1 MKHADFVHLH
11 VHTQY
16 SLLDGAIK
24 LDDLVACAQEYRMP
38 ALAITDH
45 GNMFGVIEFY
55 KKCMAGGIKPIIGCE
70 VYVAPQGLRKK
81 EPIKG
86 LPDAGYHLILLVKD
100 MSGYKNLMKLST
112 IGYLEGFYHKPR
124 IDKEVLKKHSDGLFA
139 LSSCLHGE
147 IPTLLLADNYNK
159 AKDLVEEYK
168 STFGEGNFFLE
179 IQNHQIEEEKKA
191 IRLLAKLA
199 EETQV
204 GLVATNDCHYLKKEH
219 ALAHDVLLCIQ
230 TGKKVTDT
238 DRLKFANDNMYFKS
252 PEEMKKLFEDFPQA
266 IENTIRI
273 AEQCNL
279 DLEFGKT
286 HLPDFPPPPG
296 FDDLDCYLELLSLK
310 GLTQRYSKVTPGLE
324 ERLKYELKVIKQM
337 GFAGYFLIVKDF
349 IDYAKNKGIRVGP
362 GRGSVGGSLVAYAL
376 GITNLD
382 PIKYGLLFERFLN
395 PERISLPDI
404 DIDFSDKER
413 DKIIRY
419 VINKYGKDN
428 VAQIITFGTMAARAV
443 VRDVGRAL
451 DISYSEVDRIA
462 KIIPWLPDMTL
473 KTALE
478 REPELRNL
486 VSSDPR
492 IEKLMSYSEVLEGLC
507 RHASTHAAGV
517 VIAPEA
523 LTEYV
528 PLYKGTKEEITTQYD
543 MKGIEDIG
551 LLKMDFLGLR
561 TLTVIDET
569 LKMLREDQNL
579 VLDIDSIA
587 LDDKKTYQLFSNGET
602 VGIFQFESSG
612 MRDYLCKLKPESLE
626 ELTAMNALYR
636 PGPLDSYMID
646 EYIQRKRGQK
656 RIVYEQPLLEP
667 ILKETYGVIVYQEQ
681 VLKIASELAG
691 YSLGKADILRKAMG
705 KKKAELMIQQ
715 REEFKK
721 GAKAKGIKE
730 EVADKIFDLMA
741 TFGRYGFNKAHS
753 AGYAYIAYQ
762 TAYLKVHYPVQFMA
776 ATMSSEIGNTNRIV
790 TLIEECRR
798 MGIEVLPPDT
808 NESLGSFK
816 VVETKIRFGLE
827 AVKNVGHGAIE
838 AIVCARERVG
848 KFTSLFQFC
857 EEVDLSALN
866 KRVIESLIQ
875 AGAFDSV
882 SKHRAQLMA
891 SSDMAMNYGQGVQE
905 DKKRG
910 QTSLFDTGSTS
921 SLQVGTRSSAE
932 SGSAFGGKTSPT
944 PKMFE
949 VPEWPISEI
958 LSKEKEMLGFYVSGH
973 PLTKYE
979 EELKTFVTKT
989 TESIEEAKDG
999 EEVYIGGV
1007 ITQVKINIDRKKKQ
1021 MAFATLEDFVG
1032 SVEVVVFSDCFEEN
1046 RRIVRSESMVLVKG
1060 RASTKEGEKAKVVAS
1075 EVTSL
1080 SKVYQKMKVM
1090 LHVLL
1095 LTSGASEDILNE
1107 LKQILSSH
1115 PGKSPVILHVR
1126 TDQAGGELGEP
1137 KELKMRLKNISV
1149 EVSKE
1154 LLEKLKCLCGEKN
1167 VYLNR
1172 S

>member
-24 LDDLVACAQEYRMP
+24 LDDLIAQAQEYKMP

-45 GNMFGVIEFY
+45 GNMFGVVEFY
-55 KKCMAGGIKPIIGCE
+55 KKCMGGGIKPIIGSE
-70 VYVAPQGLRKK
+70 VYVAPQDLQKK

-100 MSGYKNLMKLST
+100 LSGYKNLMKLST

-124 IDKEVLKKHSDGLFA
+124 IDKEVLRKHSDGLFA

-147 IPTLLLADNYNK
+147 IPTLLLADNYKK

-168 STFGEGNFFLE
+168 STFGQGNFFLE

-204 GLVATNDCHYLKKEH
+204 SLVATNDCHYLKKEH

-286 HLPDFPPPPG
+286 HLPDFPPPQG
-296 FDDLDCYLELLSLK
+296 FDDLDCYLEFLSLK
-310 GLTQRYSKVTPGLE
+310 GLAQRYSKVTPGLE

-349 IDYAKNKGIRVGP
+349 IDYAKNRGIRVGP

-462 KIIPWLPDMTL
+462 KLIPWLPDMTL
-473 KTALE
+473 KTAME

-486 VSSDPR
+486 VASDPR

-569 LKMLREDQNL
+569 LRMLREDLTL
-579 VLDIDSIA
+579 VLDIDSIP
-587 LDDKKTYQLFSNGET
+587 LDDKKSYQLFSNGET

-656 RIVYEQPLLEP
+656 RIVYEHPLLEP

-730 EVADKIFDLMA
+730 GVSDKIFDLMA

-762 TAYLKVHYPVQFMA
+762 TAYLKAHYPVQFMA

-790 TLIEECRR
+790 TLIEECKR
-798 MGIEVLPPDT
+798 MGIEVLPPDV
-808 NESLGSFK
+808 NESMGSFK
-816 VVETKIRFGLE
+816 VVESKIRFGLE

-838 AIVCARERVG
+838 AIVSARERVG

-891 SSDMAMNYGQGVQE
+891 SLDMAMNYGQAVQE

-910 QTSLFDTGSTS
+910 QTSLFDIDSTS
-921 SLQVGTRSSAE
+921 SLQAGAKS
-932 SGSAFGGKTSPT
+932 KITST
-944 PKMFE
+944 PKIFE

-989 TESIEEAKDG
+989 TESIEDAKDG

-1007 ITQVKINIDRKKKQ
+1007 ITQIKINIDRKKKQ

-1032 SVEVVVFSDCFEEN
+1032 TVEVVIFSDCFEEN
-1046 RRIVRSESMVLVKG
+1046 RRIIRSDSMVLVKG

-1080 SKVYQKMKVM
+1080 SKVYQKMKTM

-1115 PGKSPVILHVR
+1115 SGKSPVILHVR
-1126 TDQAGGELGEP
+1126 TDQAGGESGEP

>member
-45 GNMFGVIEFY
+45 GNMFGVVEFY

-100 MSGYKNLMKLST
+100 MFGYKNLMKLST

-124 IDKEVLKKHSDGLFA
+124 IDKEVLKKHSQGLFA

-168 STFGEGNFFLE
+168 STFGQGNFFLE

-252 PEEMKKLFEDFPQA
+252 PEEMKKLFEDFPGA

-296 FDDLDCYLELLSLK
+296 FDDLDTYLEFLSLK
-310 GLTQRYSKVTPGLE
+310 GLAQRYSKVTPGLE

-349 IDYAKNKGIRVGP
+349 IDYAKNRGIRVGP

-462 KIIPWLPDMTL
+462 KLIPWLPDMTL
-473 KTALE
+473 KTAIE

-486 VSSDPR
+486 VASDPR
-492 IEKLMSYSEVLEGLC
+492 IEKLISYSEVLEGLC

-579 VLDIDSIA
+579 VLDIDVIP

-656 RIVYEQPLLEP
+656 RIVYEHPLLEP

-705 KKKAELMIQQ
+705 KKKADLMIQQ

-721 GAKAKGIKE
+721 GTKAKGIKE

-762 TAYLKVHYPVQFMA
+762 TAYLKAHYALQFMA

-798 MGIEVLPPDT
+798 MGVEVSPPDV
-808 NESLGSFK
+808 NESGGSFK
-816 VVETKIRFGLE
+816 VAENKIRFGLE

-875 AGAFDSV
+875 SGAFDSV

-891 SSDMAMNYGQGVQE
+891 SLDMVMNYGQAVQE

-910 QTSLFDTGSTS
+910 QTSLFDIGSTS
-921 SLQVGTRSSAE
+921 SLQAGVKS
-932 SGSAFGGKTSPT
+932 KIIPT

-979 EELKTFVTKT
+979 EELKTFATRT

-1032 SVEVVVFSDCFEEN
+1032 TVEVVVFSDCFEEN
-1046 RRIVRSESMVLVKG
+1046 RRIIRPESMVLVKG
-1060 RASTKEGEKAKVVAS
+1060 RASTKEGEKAKVIAS

-1080 SKVYQKMKVM
+1080 SKVYQKMKTM

-1115 PGKSPVILHVR
+1115 SGKSPVILHVR
-1126 TDQAGGELGEP
+1126 TDQAGGEIGEP

>member
-24 LDDLVACAQEYRMP
+24 LDDLVACAQEFKMP

-124 IDKEVLKKHSDGLFA
+124 IDKEVLKKHSQGLFA

-147 IPTLLLADNYNK
+147 IPTLLLADNYKK
-159 AKDLVEEYK
+159 AKELVEEYK

-279 DLEFGKT
+279 SLEFGKT
-286 HLPDFPPPPG
+286 HLPDFPPPQG
-296 FDDLDCYLELLSLK
+296 FDDLDCYLEFLSLK
-310 GLTQRYSKVTPGLE
+310 GLAQRYSKVTPGLE

-349 IDYAKNKGIRVGP
+349 IDYAKNRGIRVGP

-376 GITNLD
+376 DITNLD

-462 KIIPWLPDMTL
+462 KMIPWLPDMTL
-473 KTALE
+473 KTAIE

-492 IEKLMSYSEVLEGLC
+492 IEKLISYSEVLEGLC

-579 VLDIDSIA
+579 VLDIDVIP

-656 RIVYEQPLLEP
+656 RIVYEHPLLEP

-681 VLKIASELAG
+681 VLKIASELGG

-705 KKKAELMIQQ
+705 KKKADLMIQQ

-730 EVADKIFDLMA
+730 EVTDKIFDLMA

-762 TAYLKVHYPVQFMA
+762 TAYLKAHYPVQFVA

-891 SSDMAMNYGQGVQE
+891 SLDMAMNYGQAVQE

-910 QTSLFDTGSTS
+910 QTSLFDIGSTS
-921 SLQVGTRSSAE
+921 SLQAGAKS
-932 SGSAFGGKTSPT
+932 KITST
-944 PKMFE
+944 PKMLE

-958 LSKEKEMLGFYVSGH
+958 LSKEKEVLGFYVSGH

-979 EELKTFVTKT
+979 EELKTFATRT

-1032 SVEVVVFSDCFEEN
+1032 TVEVVVFSDCFEEN
-1046 RRIVRSESMVLVKG
+1046 RRIIRPESMVLVKG

-1075 EVTSL
+1075 EVISL
-1080 SKVYQKMKVM
+1080 SKVYQKMNTM

-1107 LKQILSSH
+1107 LKQVLSSH

-1126 TDQAGGELGEP
+1126 TDQAGGEIGEP

>member
-1 MKHADFVHLH
+1 
-11 VHTQY
+11 
-16 SLLDGAIK
+16 
-24 LDDLVACAQEYRMP
+24 MP

-124 IDKEVLKKHSDGLFA
+124 IDKEVLKKYSQGLFA

-147 IPTLLLADNYNK
+147 IPTLLLADNYKK

-191 IRLLAKLA
+191 IRLLSKLA

-204 GLVATNDCHYLKKEH
+204 DLVATNDCHYLKKEH
-219 ALAHDVLLCIQ
+219 ALAHDALLCIQ

-296 FDDLDCYLELLSLK
+296 FDDLDSYLELLSLK
-310 GLTQRYSKVTPGLE
+310 GLAQRYSKVTPGLE

-349 IDYAKNKGIRVGP
+349 IDYAKNRGIRVGP

-462 KIIPWLPDMTL
+462 KLIPWLPDMTL
-473 KTALE
+473 KTAIE

-486 VSSDPR
+486 VASDPR

-579 VLDIDSIA
+579 VLDIDVIP
-587 LDDKKTYQLFSNGET
+587 LDDKKIYQLFSNGET

-656 RIVYEQPLLEP
+656 RIVYEHPLLEP

-681 VLKIASELAG
+681 VLKIASELGG

-762 TAYLKVHYPVQFMA
+762 TAYLKAHYALQFMA

-921 SLQVGTRSSAE
+921 SLQVGTRS
-932 SGSAFGGKTSPT
+932 KTSPT

-949 VPEWPISEI
+949 VPEWAISEI

-979 EELKTFVTKT
+979 EELKTFATRT
-989 TESIEEAKDG
+989 TQTLEEAKDG

-1007 ITQVKINIDRKKKQ
+1007 ITHVKTNIDRKKKQ

-1075 EVTSL
+1075 EVISL
-1080 SKVYQKMKVM
+1080 SKVYQKMNTM

-1126 TDQAGGELGEP
+1126 TDQAGGEIGEP

>member
-45 GNMFGVIEFY
+45 GNMFGVVEFY

-124 IDKEVLKKHSDGLFA
+124 IDKEVLKKHSQGLFA

-147 IPTLLLADNYNK
+147 IPTLLLADNYKK
-159 AKDLVEEYK
+159 AKELVEEYK

-279 DLEFGKT
+279 GLEFGKT
-286 HLPDFPPPPG
+286 HLPDFPPPQG
-296 FDDLDCYLELLSLK
+296 FDDLDCYLDFLSLK
-310 GLTQRYSKVTPGLE
+310 GLAQRYSKVTPGLE

-349 IDYAKNKGIRVGP
+349 IDYAKNRGIRVGP

-376 GITNLD
+376 DITNLD

-462 KIIPWLPDMTL
+462 KLIPWLPDMTL
-473 KTALE
+473 KTAIE

-486 VSSDPR
+486 VASDPR
-492 IEKLMSYSEVLEGLC
+492 IEKLISYSEVLEGLC

-528 PLYKGTKEEITTQYD
+528 PLYKGTREEITTQYD

-579 VLDIDSIA
+579 VLDIDVIP
-587 LDDKKTYQLFSNGET
+587 LDDKKSYQLFSNGET

-656 RIVYEQPLLEP
+656 RIVYEHPLLEP

-705 KKKAELMIQQ
+705 KKKADLMIQQ

-730 EVADKIFDLMA
+730 EVTDKIFDLMA

-762 TAYLKVHYPVQFMA
+762 TAYLKAHYPVQFVA

-875 AGAFDSV
+875 SGAFDSV

-891 SSDMAMNYGQGVQE
+891 SLDMAMNYGQAVQE

-910 QTSLFDTGSTS
+910 QTSLFDIGSTS
-921 SLQVGTRSSAE
+921 SLQAGAKS
-932 SGSAFGGKTSPT
+932 KITST
-944 PKMFE
+944 PKMLE

-958 LSKEKEMLGFYVSGH
+958 LSKEKEVLGFYVSGH

-979 EELKTFVTKT
+979 EELKTFATRT

-1032 SVEVVVFSDCFEEN
+1032 TVEVVVFSDCFEEN
-1046 RRIVRSESMVLVKG
+1046 RRIIRPESMVLVKG

-1080 SKVYQKMKVM
+1080 SKVYQKMKAM

-1107 LKQILSSH
+1107 LKQVLSSH

-1126 TDQAGGELGEP
+1126 TDQAGGEIGEL
-1137 KELKMRLKNISV
+1137 KELKMKLKNISV

>member
-1 MKHADFVHLH
+1 
-11 VHTQY
+11 
-16 SLLDGAIK
+16 
-24 LDDLVACAQEYRMP
+24 MP

-45 GNMFGVIEFY
+45 GNMFGVVEFY

-124 IDKEVLKKHSDGLFA
+124 IDKEVLKKHSQGLFA

-147 IPTLLLADNYNK
+147 IPTLLLADNYKK
-159 AKDLVEEYK
+159 AKELVEEYK

-279 DLEFGKT
+279 GLEFGKT
-286 HLPDFPPPPG
+286 HLPDFPPPQG
-296 FDDLDCYLELLSLK
+296 FDDLDCYLDFLSLK
-310 GLTQRYSKVTPGLE
+310 GLAQRYSKVTPGLE

-349 IDYAKNKGIRVGP
+349 IDYAKNRGIRVGP

-376 GITNLD
+376 DITNLD

-462 KIIPWLPDMTL
+462 KLIPWLPDMTL
-473 KTALE
+473 KTAIE

-486 VSSDPR
+486 VASDPR
-492 IEKLMSYSEVLEGLC
+492 IEKLISYSEVLEGLC

-528 PLYKGTKEEITTQYD
+528 PLYKGTREEITTQYD

-579 VLDIDSIA
+579 VLDIDVIP
-587 LDDKKTYQLFSNGET
+587 LDDKKSYQLFSNGET

-656 RIVYEQPLLEP
+656 RIVYEHPLLEP

-705 KKKAELMIQQ
+705 KKKADLMIQQ

-730 EVADKIFDLMA
+730 EVTDKIFDLMA

-762 TAYLKVHYPVQFMA
+762 TAYLKAHYPVQFVA

-875 AGAFDSV
+875 SGAFDSV

-891 SSDMAMNYGQGVQE
+891 SLDMAMNYGQAVQE

-910 QTSLFDTGSTS
+910 QTSLFDIGSTS
-921 SLQVGTRSSAE
+921 SLQAGAKS
-932 SGSAFGGKTSPT
+932 KITST
-944 PKMFE
+944 PKMLE

-958 LSKEKEMLGFYVSGH
+958 LSKEKEVLGFYVSGH

-979 EELKTFVTKT
+979 EELKTFATRT

-1032 SVEVVVFSDCFEEN
+1032 TVEVVVFSDCFEEN
-1046 RRIVRSESMVLVKG
+1046 RRIIRPESMVLVKG

-1080 SKVYQKMKVM
+1080 SKVYQKMKAM

-1107 LKQILSSH
+1107 LKQVLSSH

-1126 TDQAGGELGEP
+1126 TDQAGGEIGEL
-1137 KELKMRLKNISV
+1137 KELKMKLKNISV

>member
-1 MKHADFVHLH
+1 
-11 VHTQY
+11 
-16 SLLDGAIK
+16 
-24 LDDLVACAQEYRMP
+24 VA
-38 ALAITDH
+38 
-45 GNMFGVIEFY
+45 
-55 KKCMAGGIKPIIGCE
+55 
-70 VYVAPQGLRKK
+70 
-81 EPIKG
+81 
-86 LPDAGYHLILLVKD
+86 
-100 MSGYKNLMKLST
+100 
-112 IGYLEGFYHKPR
+112 
-124 IDKEVLKKHSDGLFA
+124 
-139 LSSCLHGE
+139 
-147 IPTLLLADNYNK
+147 
-159 AKDLVEEYK
+159 
-168 STFGEGNFFLE
+168 
-179 IQNHQIEEEKKA
+179 
-191 IRLLAKLA
+191 
-199 EETQV
+199 
-204 GLVATNDCHYLKKEH
+204 
-219 ALAHDVLLCIQ
+219 
-230 TGKKVTDT
+230 
-238 DRLKFANDNMYFKS
+238 
-252 PEEMKKLFEDFPQA
+252 
-266 IENTIRI
+266 EN
-273 AEQCNL
+273 
-279 DLEFGKT
+279 
-286 HLPDFPPPPG
+286 
-296 FDDLDCYLELLSLK
+296 
-310 GLTQRYSKVTPGLE
+310 
-324 ERLKYELKVIKQM
+324 
-337 GFAGYFLIVKDF
+337 
-349 IDYAKNKGIRVGP
+349 
-362 GRGSVGGSLVAYAL
+362 
-376 GITNLD
+376 
-382 PIKYGLLFERFLN
+382 
-395 PERISLPDI
+395 
-404 DIDFSDKER
+404 
-413 DKIIRY
+413 
-419 VINKYGKDN
+419 
-428 VAQIITFGTMAARAV
+428 
-443 VRDVGRAL
+443 
-451 DISYSEVDRIA
+451 
-462 KIIPWLPDMTL
+462 
-473 KTALE
+473 
-478 REPELRNL
+478 
-486 VSSDPR
+486 
-492 IEKLMSYSEVLEGLC
+492 
-507 RHASTHAAGV
+507 
-517 VIAPEA
+517 
-523 LTEYV
+523 
-528 PLYKGTKEEITTQYD
+528 
-543 MKGIEDIG
+543 
-551 LLKMDFLGLR
+551 
-561 TLTVIDET
+561 
-569 LKMLREDQNL
+569 
-579 VLDIDSIA
+579 
-587 LDDKKTYQLFSNGET
+587 
-602 VGIFQFESSG
+602 
-612 MRDYLCKLKPESLE
+612 
-626 ELTAMNALYR
+626 
-636 PGPLDSYMID
+636 
-646 EYIQRKRGQK
+646 
-656 RIVYEQPLLEP
+656 
-667 ILKETYGVIVYQEQ
+667 
-681 VLKIASELAG
+681 
-691 YSLGKADILRKAMG
+691 
-705 KKKAELMIQQ
+705 
-715 REEFKK
+715 
-721 GAKAKGIKE
+721 
-730 EVADKIFDLMA
+730 
-741 TFGRYGFNKAHS
+741 
-753 AGYAYIAYQ
+753 
-762 TAYLKVHYPVQFMA
+762 
-776 ATMSSEIGNTNRIV
+776 
-790 TLIEECRR
+790 
-798 MGIEVLPPDT
+798 
-808 NESLGSFK
+808 
-816 VVETKIRFGLE
+816 KIRFGLE

>member
-24 LDDLVACAQEYRMP
+24 LDDLITQAQEYKMP

-45 GNMFGVIEFY
+45 GNMFGVVEFY
-55 KKCMAGGIKPIIGCE
+55 KKCMAGGIKPIIGSE
-70 VYVAPQGLRKK
+70 VYVAPLDLRKK
-81 EPIKG
+81 ESIKG

-100 MSGYKNLMKLST
+100 FSGYKNLMKLST
-112 IGYLEGFYHKPR
+112 IGFLEGFYHKPR

-159 AKDLVEEYK
+159 AKELVEEYK

-191 IRLLAKLA
+191 IRLLSKLA

-219 ALAHDVLLCIQ
+219 AQAHDVLLCIQ

-266 IENTIRI
+266 IENTIKI

-296 FDDLDCYLELLSLK
+296 FEDLDSYLELLSLK
-310 GLTQRYSKVTPGLE
+310 GLALRYSKVTPGLE

-349 IDYAKNKGIRVGP
+349 IDYAKNRGIRVGP

-413 DKIIRY
+413 DKIIKY

-462 KIIPWLPDMTL
+462 KLIPWLPDMTL
-473 KTALE
+473 KAAIE

-486 VSSDPR
+486 VQSDPR
-492 IEKLMSYSEVLEGLC
+492 IEKLISYSEVLEGLC

-569 LKMLREDQNL
+569 LRMLIEDLNL
-579 VLDIDSIA
+579 VLDIDSIP
-587 LDDKKTYQLFSNGET
+587 LDDKKTYQIFSNGET

-656 RIVYEQPLLEP
+656 RIVYEHPLLEP

-681 VLKIASELAG
+681 VLKIASELGG

-705 KKKAELMIQQ
+705 KKKAELMSQQ
-715 REEFKK
+715 RDEFKK
-721 GAKAKGIKE
+721 GAKVKGIKE

-762 TAYLKVHYPVQFMA
+762 TAYLKAHYPVQFMA
-776 ATMSSEIGNTNRIV
+776 ATMSSEIGNTNRVV
-790 TLIEECRR
+790 TLIEESKR
-798 MGIEVLPPDT
+798 MGIEVLPPDV
-808 NESLGSFK
+808 NESVGSFK

-838 AIVCARERVG
+838 AIVSARERVG

-857 EEVDLSALN
+857 EEVELGALN

-875 AGAFDSV
+875 SGAFDSV

-891 SSDMAMNYGQGVQE
+891 SLDTAMNYGQAVQE

-910 QTSLFDTGSTS
+910 QTSLFDIGSTS
-921 SLQVGTRSSAE
+921 SPQAGASS
-932 SGSAFGGKTSPT
+932 KTSPT

-958 LSKEKEMLGFYVSGH
+958 LSKEKEILGFYVSGH
-973 PLTKYE
+973 PLTKYG
-979 EELKTFVTKT
+979 EELKTFATKT

-1007 ITQVKINIDRKKKQ
+1007 ITNVKINIDRKKKQ

-1032 SVEVVVFSDCFEEN
+1032 TVEVVVFSDCFEEN
-1046 RRIVRSESMVLVKG
+1046 RRIIRSDSMVLVKG
-1060 RASTKEGEKAKVVAS
+1060 RASTKEGEKAKVIAS

-1080 SKVYQKMKVM
+1080 SKVYQKMSTM

-1107 LKQILSSH
+1107 LKQVLSSH